1 MTGAPEMLSQTNYKR
16 FKSVYLHWTHVR
28 NTPVRLSLLACR
40 PVCVCQ
46 WPRLGKY
53 LFTINRL
60 LIDRQPAKRTYMQS
74 GWMDGLG
81 KDGVSADSSH
91 IVTKS
96 PLGDDKSF
104 DWSTFNWVV
113 VRLHHSL
120 HFTLANRP
128 LNRLYDGTNFTNL
141 EPVQSNLIIIILIP
155 IRTPP
160 HQLQD
165 NQVVLVDIKLLRWWW
180 VVDLL
185 NFTFTWK
192 SIKIIII
199 IRSISLANDCGQY
212 LNWIFLLRW
221 FLPSKEENL
230 DRGDVLLLLLSWIKE
245 FDCTWDVCVCVFM
258 GRNFANFAN
267 VNRNGK
273 IFVLIWFPF

>member
-1 MTGAPEMLSQTNYKR
+1 
-16 FKSVYLHWTHVR
+16 
-28 NTPVRLSLLACR
+28 
-40 PVCVCQ
+40 
-46 WPRLGKY
+46 
-53 LFTINRL
+53 
-60 LIDRQPAKRTYMQS
+60 MQS

-141 EPVQSNLIIIILIP
+141 EPVQSNIIIIILIP

-165 NQVVLVDIKLLRWWW
+165 NQVVLDGGGPLELYFYLKVHQDYNNNQVNFVGKWLWTISELNISAPLIPTEQGGKLGPWRCASA
-180 VVDLL
+180 
-185 NFTFTWK
+185 T
-192 SIKIIII
+192 
-199 IRSISLANDCGQY
+199 A
-212 LNWIFLLRW
+212 
-221 FLPSKEENL
+221 EL
-230 DRGDVLLLLLSWIKE
+230 DKRVRLYVGR
-245 FDCTWDVCVCVFM
+245 VCVCVCLWEETLPTLRMWTGMEKYLF
-258 GRNFANFAN
+258 
-267 VNRNGK
+267 
-273 IFVLIWFPF
+273 